1 MRNPVK
7 YFDNPFEVIGL
18 VVLLYV
24 RYPLLLR
31 KVED

>member
-1 MRNPVK
+1 MRNPLK
-7 YFDNPFEVIGL
+7 YFDSSTEVIGL

-31 KVED
+31 NVED